1 MGEAD
6 NAGDDIDKASE
17 QAENLPGALAVGIIG
32 CIIGLG
38 VGIFY
43 MLALRKLVKD
53 LLGTVRSP
61 CFCVPY
67 EMKSQSNHIPPR
79 HLPRYPP
86 QLRNTRC
93 TRRRSSKSIT
103 WRPPLRD
110 RRSPHSVMSACP
122 LRRRWFPQKETLAK
136 KRNDRTTC
144 TSARVGDKRPRMRLE
159 PNVLHH
165 SCIQLTGSPC
175 RPTLST

>member
-6 NAGDDIDKASE
+6 NSGDDIDKASE

-103 WRPPLRD
+103 WRPWPPLRD

-122 LRRRWFPQKETLAK
+122 LRRRWFPQKET
-136 KRNDRTTC
+136 
-144 TSARVGDKRPRMRLE
+144 S
-159 PNVLHH
+159 
-165 SCIQLTGSPC
+165 
-175 RPTLST
+175 

>member
-1 MGEAD
+1 MGSVHIRNPLCCNSQVFLAMGEAD

-67 EMKSQSNHIPPR
+67 EKKSVEPYSAPP
-79 HLPRYPP
+79 
-86 QLRNTRC
+86 
-93 TRRRSSKSIT
+93 S
-103 WRPPLRD
+103 PPL
-110 RRSPHSVMSACP
+110 SPPTAEYTVHAPPVVKVDNMEA
-122 LRRRWFPQKETLAK
+122 LAP
-136 KRNDRTTC
+136 
-144 TSARVGDKRPRMRLE
+144 AP
-159 PNVLHH
+159 
-165 SCIQLTGSPC
+165 
-175 RPTLST
+175 